1 MVVFAASLFGVIV
14 ASVAAFG
21 NLQYRAIGPAIA
33 GGRATAVAGSDSDPL
48 LYYAGG
54 AGGGVFKSVDGGASW
69 RPIFDRE
76 KVAPIGAIAISCRDN
91 EDVWVGTGESN
102 PRNDVESGDGIWH
115 STDGGKTWRF
125 AGLAGAGQ
133 ISEISIDPRDPRTV
147 VVGVLGR
154 VFADSTTRGVFVTH
168 DGGARWAR
176 TLYVGPSSGVS
187 DLVRDPDKSST
198 LFAGVYQFRRQ
209 PWMMASGGP
218 NGGVYRSDNG
228 GATWHK
234 LSGRGLPP
242 APTGRIGLAAAG
254 GGRVYAIVQS
264 RAAELWRSDN
274 DGGTWKKMPHSY
286 YLGDRPFYFS
296 RIFVDPHDRNRLI
309 DVGLILSRSDD
320 GGQNFHAIAANAGW
334 DYHQVWWSHD
344 GRRVIVANDE
354 GVVMSGDG
362 SANWWQPYDLP
373 VAQPYHIG
381 LGTTAPNYR
390 VCIGLQDDSTWCGW
404 SAVDNGIGI
413 LNRDWT
419 TVGPGDGMWALLD
432 PLDSN
437 LIWSTSTNS
446 DTGQVFLF
454 DERTQQAAE
463 VSPYARSNSGPPY
476 ALRYRFNWDSPI
488 AFTVSAHPQVLVGGN
503 VVFESADRGQT
514 WTVISP
520 DLTRDEKSH
529 QRSSGGTIDLDLS
542 GAETSDTI
550 LDIETTT
557 LDPSMIWVGTDD
569 GLVRLTRDSTGS
581 AQAASTGSA
590 QAAHWS
596 DVTPPGIEP
605 WGRFS
610 TVTPGHF
617 GPGTAYAAYDR
628 HMVGDDH
635 PYAFATDDYGATW
648 HSISGDLPNDVFL
661 RVVREDPK
669 DRNLLYAGSQ
679 RGVWLSFD
687 RGAHWQS
694 LRLNMP
700 ATAIYDIEVQP
711 QTDDLTVAAHG
722 RGVWILDDLRPVRE
736 LARARASGVT
746 LFAPR
751 DAYRM
756 FQFSPVNN
764 FPCCAP
770 VTTATSG
777 QTLPANVFVGKNP
790 EHPASISYYLPQ
802 PAAHRPSIE
811 IVDAQG
817 RAIRHLNAIPDLA
830 GIDRTGWDL
839 AEDGPAKWRGT
850 FKENQGPDTGPEAL
864 PGRYTVRLHVDGRNY
879 EQPLTVLPD
888 PRDGDS
894 GDRYA
899 KRHAFLAE
907 LYAEY
912 GTIDTWLNAIDAKLK
927 TSTPAQSTALRAFA
941 GELASS
947 PRNVEDLSGAQALR
961 DRIGDMFARVNNS
974 FQAPTTA
981 QLEEGADIKGTFE
994 KLSAKRGALG
1004 LP

>member
-1 MVVFAASLFGVIV
+1 MVVFATSLFGVIV
-14 ASVAAFG
+14 AVVTAFG

-69 RPIFDRE
+69 RPVFDRE
-76 KVAPIGAIAISCRDN
+76 KVAPIGAIAISPRDD

-125 AGLAGAGQ
+125 AGLTGAGQ
-133 ISEISIDPRDPRTV
+133 ISKISIDPRDARTV

-154 VFADSTTRGVFVTH
+154 VFADSAARGAYITH
-168 DGGARWAR
+168 DGGAHWSR

-187 DLVRDPDKSST
+187 DIVRDPDKSST
-198 LFAGVYQFRRQ
+198 LFAGVYQFRRE
-209 PWMMASGGP
+209 PWMMTSGGSD
-218 NGGVYRSDNG
+218 GGIYRSDDG

-234 LSGRGLPP
+234 LSGRGLPA

-254 GGRVYAIVQS
+254 GGRLYAIVQS
-264 RAAELWRSDN
+264 RAGELWRSDD
-274 DGGTWKKMPHSY
+274 DGETWRKMPHSPY
-286 YLGDRPFYFS
+286 VGDRSFYFS
-296 RIFVDPHDRNRLI
+296 RIFVDPHDRNKLI

-320 GGQNFHAIAANAGW
+320 SGRTFHAIATNAGW
-334 DYHQVWWSHD
+334 DYHQAWWSRD
-344 GRRVIVANDE
+344 GRRVVVASDE

-373 VAQPYHIG
+373 FAQPYHIG
-381 LGTTAPNYR
+381 LGATAPNYR
-390 VCIGLQDDSTWCGW
+390 VCIGLQDDNTWCGW

-413 LNRDWT
+413 LNRDWM

-432 PLDSN
+432 PRDGH

-454 DERTQQAAE
+454 DERTQQVAE

-476 ALRYRFNWDSPI
+476 ALRYRFNWDSPL
-488 AFTVSAHPQVLVGGN
+488 AFTASEQPQVLVGGN

-514 WTVISP
+514 WRVISP

-529 QRSSGGTIDLDLS
+529 QQNSGGPIDLDLS

-550 LDIETTT
+550 LDIETTR
-557 LDPSMIWVGTDD
+557 LDPATIWVGTDD
-569 GLVRLTRDSTGS
+569 GLVQLTRDGGT
-581 AQAASTGSA
+581 
-590 QAAHWS
+590 HWR
-596 DVTPPGIEP
+596 DVTPPGTEQ

-610 TVTPGHF
+610 AVTPGHF
-617 GPGTAYAAYDR
+617 AAGTAYAAYDR
-628 HMVGDDH
+628 HMVGDEH

-648 HSISGDLPNDVFL
+648 HSISGDLPSDVFL
-661 RVVREDPK
+661 RVVREDTK

-679 RGVWLSFD
+679 RGVWVSFD

-700 ATAIYDIEVQP
+700 ATAIYDIEIQP

-722 RGVWILDDLRPVRE
+722 RGVWILDDLRPLRD
-736 LARARASGVT
+736 LARARAWGVA

-770 VTTATSG
+770 TTTATSG
-777 QTLPANVFVGKNP
+777 QTLPDNVFVGKNP
-790 EHPASISYYLPQ
+790 EYPASISYYLPQ
-802 PAAHRPSIE
+802 QAARRPSIE
-811 IVDAQG
+811 IVDTQG
-817 RAIRHLNAIPDLA
+817 HAIRRLGDLPNLA
-830 GIDRTGWDL
+830 GINRTGWDL
-839 AEDGPAKWRGT
+839 AEDGPVKWNGT
-850 FKENQGPDTGPEAL
+850 FTENQGPDTGPEAL
-864 PGRYTVRLHVDGRNY
+864 PGTYTVRLHVDGRSY
-879 EQPLTVLPD
+879 EQPLIVLPD
-888 PRDGDS
+888 PRDGES
-894 GDRYA
+894 TDRYA
-899 KRHAFLAE
+899 KRHALLSE

-912 GTIDTWLNAIDAKLK
+912 GVIDTWLNAIDTKLK
-927 TSTPAQSTALRAFA
+927 NATPAQAAALRAFA
-941 GELASS
+941 RELASS
-947 PRNVEDLSGAQALR
+947 PRNVEDLAGAQALR
-961 DRIGDMFARVNNS
+961 DRIGDMLARMSNS
-974 FQAPTTA
+974 FQAPTA
-981 QLEEGADIKGTFE
+981 PQLDEAADIKEAFE
-994 KLSAKRGALG
+994 KLSARRVALG